1 VRPLIRLDYILMP
14 TTSFKHVG
22 LSVCLYFLISA
33 IYQYYRRCVPRR
45 SPRLRSL
52 QRRNS
57 RYTAKK
63 IPNPPRALS
72 LRHPRRCGAC
82 RVFHNLHATA
92 LSVCFSLSLSYR
104 IQTLG
109 LGPNLEN
116 SFSSLVMLLSNK
128 IDTQISVFHA
138 SSCYFDVAFW
148 FGTSSE
154 ELEFFSGILTLE
166 SGSRIRIQTFFEML

>member
-1 VRPLIRLDYILMP
+1 MLKKIIWPKFQTIVVFLSKKNVNKLTKIGFRKLFIA
-14 TTSFKHVG
+14 V
-22 LSVCLYFLISA
+22 LSVCVYFLISA
-33 IYQYYRRCVPRR
+33 IFQHYRRCVPRR
-45 SPRLRSL
+45 SPRLRYL

-116 SFSSLVMLLSNK
+116 SFSSLVMLL
-128 IDTQISVFHA
+128 
-138 SSCYFDVAFW
+138 
-148 FGTSSE
+148 
-154 ELEFFSGILTLE
+154 
-166 SGSRIRIQTFFEML
+166 

>member
-1 VRPLIRLDYILMP
+1 MIRVVHSGSRIQGSKRHQIPDPQHWGGKMNFSWEWTRISFLIFYLPYCWSAILMP

-22 LSVCLYFLISA
+22 KSWYFKLFIAVLSVCLYFLISA
-33 IYQYYRRCVPRR
+33 IFQHYRRCVPRR
-45 SPRLRSL
+45 SPRLRYL

-82 RVFHNLHATA
+82 RVFHNLHTTA

-109 LGPNLEN
+109 PNLEN
-116 SFSSLVMLLSNK
+116 SFSSLVMLL
-128 IDTQISVFHA
+128 
-138 SSCYFDVAFW
+138 
-148 FGTSSE
+148 
-154 ELEFFSGILTLE
+154 
-166 SGSRIRIQTFFEML
+166 